1 MQGEQQ
7 GDVGQRPDGHQRHGL
22 FAGEQG
28 GLHGFDGMHR
38 QQLLPGLGKLVTI
51 EAGVAVDMAGIVEG
65 AHEGLAGP
73 LCHRHLFAEKV
84 QQAQGVAGGL
94 ADIDI
99 AGDRGDERQLDP
111 GVKQGGGDG
120 NGIVDAGVGVQN
132 NGGRV
137 HAVLLEVNRLGW
149 HRGASSR

>member
-1 MQGEQQ
+1 MLVSG
-7 GDVGQRPDGHQRHGL
+7 PDGHQRHGL

-38 QQLLPGLGKLVTI
+38 QRLLPGLGKLVTI

-149 HRGASSR
+149 HREASSR